1 MTMKMVSDLN
11 QFFSENM
18 QEPVPELAANAEQNY
33 DSLLKKLERGFSA
46 KEYMALE
53 DEVMELAGLFEL
65 KGFAW
70 GLAAAR
76 EMVGLQLLTAGS
88 NVTLGC
94 G

>member
-1 MTMKMVSDLN
+1 MTMKMVSDLS

-18 QEPVPELAANAEQNY
+18 QEPVPELAANAEQNH
-33 DSLLKKLERGFSA
+33 DSLLKKLEKSFPE
-46 KEYMALE
+46 KEF
-53 DEVMELAGLFEL
+53 MELDNAVLDLVGLYEL

-76 EMVGLQLLTAGS
+76 EMVGLHLLSVGGD
-88 NVTLGC
+88 VTLGC